1 MEARIKQTPPTEEE
15 TLGYVTVEKLE
26 DFLRRVHRDKLQY
39 VTMELLVGSL
49 FPILYK
55 NFQKRLSDEH
65 MRGYMDGLKEKDKT
79 EINND

>member
-49 FPILYK
+49 FPTLYK
-55 NFQKRLSDEH
+55 NFQKKLEEEH
-65 MRGYMDGLKEKDKT
+65 MAGYMEGKNGI
-79 EINND
+79 EIETSDN

>member
-26 DFLRRVHRDKLQY
+26 NFLRRVHRDKLQY

-49 FPILYK
+49 FPTLYK
-55 NFQKRLSDEH
+55 NFEKKMNDEH
-65 MRGYMDGLKEKDKT
+65 MRGYLDGLNEKNKT